1 MKFAE
6 TLGAHITPTWRK
18 QYIEYEVSL
27 TYNIYTMAR
36 QLPCKFKISLVAKLL
51 NLKNLGHETFV

>member
-27 TYNIYTMAR
+27 TYNILWQDNFHM
-36 QLPCKFKISLVAKLL
+36 
-51 NLKNLGHETFV
+51 NLKFD